1 MKFTQIPLLIASSL
15 SILKPRIFSHRNT
28 TLTTVDKREGQIKW
42 FSKLHLQLCFQKQ
55 KSFAELSHLFYEMT
69 LSWDMR

>member
-42 FSKLHLQLCFQKQ
+42 FSKLHLQLFSKN
-55 KSFAELSHLFYEMT
+55 KSHLQNCPIFF
-69 LSWDMR
+69 MR